1 MASWDVFKPDVLV
14 HVPTAPDPMIEMALR
29 RASREFCGRTRAW
42 RKWCACAETGA
53 GTAIYTITIPTDAQ
67 AIRLERVTAGGKPV
81 AVIPYHWH
89 EADWETDPTQAG
101 SGVST
106 DDLASFT
113 STTGSLTGSVRA
125 MVDLM
130 PTRDAA
136 TCDDFL
142 VGMYLEAIVAGAC
155 RNLLSAQGAPWKD
168 LQAASIQAG
177 IFEDRCGQAG
187 VASARGHTGR
197 FSRPRPVW
205 Y

>member
-125 MVDLM
+125 M
-130 PTRDAA
+130 
-136 TCDDFL
+136 
-142 VGMYLEAIVAGAC
+142 
-155 RNLLSAQGAPWKD
+155 SKD
-168 LQAASIQAG
+168 
-177 IFEDRCGQAG
+177 
-187 VASARGHTGR
+187 TGGPA
-197 FSRPRPVW
+197 FPRPSYGPNEPADGMTLRDYLAAQAMNGMMANHW
-205 Y
+205 NKNYSDWAREAYKLADAMLAERSKS